1 MITSIEFVIAHVR
14 FSLGVSEGL
23 MGFLCFDD
31 SLIGSLGTTCRKAA
45 ILDVFLRGKEIRLL
59 SVATF
64 TLNCSIL
71 TCLLICFRSSI
82 FAVVIGRHIFR
93 IVSRMH
99 HSNAFFFGCHASK
112 VLVIYIIEGKLFLL
126 LILSRHRAKFCSNSR
141 RRNHLLVDPN
151 SHITGRIYGFIAH
164 ISTSLWP
171 LIISSSILKWNSFGD
186 VFPHRWVLIECWN
199 RCLIKFDFKFWIS
212 FSGIRLWF

>member
-23 MGFLCFDD
+23 MRFLCFDD
-31 SLIGSLGTTCRKAA
+31 SLIGSLGTTRRKAA
-45 ILDVFLRGKEIRLL
+45 ILDIFLRGKEIRL
-59 SVATF
+59 SIATF
-64 TLNCSIL
+64 TLNRSIL
-71 TCLLICFRSSI
+71 TCLLICFRSCI
-82 FAVVIGRHIFR
+82 FAVMIGRHIFR

-112 VLVIYIIEGKLFLL
+112 VLVVYIIEGKLFLL

-171 LIISSSILKWNSFGD
+171 LIIGSSILK
-186 VFPHRWVLIECWN
+186 
-199 RCLIKFDFKFWIS
+199 
-212 FSGIRLWF
+212 